1 MRKKYT
7 ISGVQSILRSHLFEF
22 MMMMMILLLLRRRR
36 REHSYLFKTKELV
49 YKGFG

>member
-22 MMMMMILLLLRRRR
+22 MMMILLMRRRRRR

>member
-22 MMMMMILLLLRRRR
+22 MMMILLRRRR

>member
-22 MMMMMILLLLRRRR
+22 MMMILLRRRRRRR